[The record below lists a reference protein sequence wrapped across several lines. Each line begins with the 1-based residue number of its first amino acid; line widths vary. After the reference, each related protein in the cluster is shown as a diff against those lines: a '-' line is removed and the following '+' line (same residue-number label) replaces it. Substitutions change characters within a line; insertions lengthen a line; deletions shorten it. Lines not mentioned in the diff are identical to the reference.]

1 MIVSVLEE
9 MTVDGMAVW
18 VGVVRTH
25 QAVDRFGR
33 LCLEPLGLS
42 LTDFVV
48 LESLMH
54 AGSMTP
60 SQLSERVGLTRGSI
74 TSAVD
79 RLSARGLATREP
91 NEGDG
96 RSSLVTLTTSGAEAI
111 ETAWSDHSD
120 EVGELIH
127 SALSPEES
135 VVLLRLL
142 GRVRRA
148 AKRES
153 AHRFGR

>member
-1 MIVSVLEE
+1 MDQSERIVP
-9 MTVDGMAVW
+9 DGMAVW
-18 VGVVRTH
+18 IGVVRTH
-25 QAVDRFGR
+25 AAVDRFGR
-33 LCLEPLGLS
+33 LCLAPLGLS

-48 LESLMH
+48 LESLMNV
-54 AGSMTP
+54 GPMTP

-79 RLSARGLATREP
+79 RLCGKGLVRREP

-96 RSSLVTLTTSGAEAI
+96 RSSLIKLTASGAQAI
-111 ETAWSDHSD
+111 ESAWKNHSE
-120 EVGELIH
+120 EVGQVIN

-135 VVLLRLL
+135 AVLLKLL

-148 AKRES
+148 AKRAG
-153 AHRFGR
+153 AHRFAR